1 MKIIPL
7 HDRILV
13 KRIDKDT
20 KSSGGILLTGSLTK
34 DSTRATVIAVGS
46 GLILEDGTQRPID
59 LKVGDVVMFTASYEL
74 KVELVKGEEYL
85 VMRESDIDAT
95 IIED

>member
-20 KSSGGILLTGSLTK
+20 KSSGGILLTGSITK

-46 GLILEDGTQRPID
+46 GLVLEDGTQRPID

>member
-1 MKIIPL
+1 M
-7 HDRILV
+7 
-13 KRIDKDT
+13 
-20 KSSGGILLTGSLTK
+20 LTGSITK

-46 GLILEDGTQRPID
+46 GLVLEDGTQRPID

>member
-1 MKIIPL
+1 MKIKPL